1 MPISKFNL
9 ANNGFN
15 LLLPQS
21 DSKLLEFG
29 NTTKLQEYNDG
40 GYRWLQEQGIDCPC
54 LIENVGYDNLFLVEV
69 VQISRKKTKGLNT
82 PVRREASVARIIKEK
97 RKSVLERLTVL
108 YFSTFEDGN
117 ENRQSCLPGKLF
129 PFESIDNEYLVA
141 YPFIP
146 SKVEDCLPLDNS
158 VLCSVDPFMPAPV
171 NLEERTLLGRLDNR
185 IQSIDAHELR
195 QILNGD
201 TDTYLKLTDKE
212 LEHVFKDIKN
222 IIFKTL
228 RDSNSAISTKS
239 QKIDLLT
246 EHSSVAAPVLQ
257 AKPEY
262 TDKKKPSKP
271 RAGMIIFNKDK
282 KAFEG
287 YDGKS
292 WKRLSWD

>member
-29 NTTKLQEYNDG
+29 DTTKLQEYDDG
-40 GYRWLQEQGIDCPC
+40 GYKWLQEQGIDCPC
-54 LIENVGYDNLFLVEV
+54 LIKHVGYDSLFLVEV

-82 PVRREASVARIIKEK
+82 PARKEVSVARIIKKK

-108 YFSTFEDGN
+108 YLSTFEDGS
-117 ENRQSCLPGKLF
+117 ENRHSCLHGRLF
-129 PFESIDNEYLVA
+129 PFTPIDNEYLVA

-158 VLCSVDPFMPAPV
+158 VLCSQDRFMPVPV
-171 NLEERTLLGRLDNR
+171 NLEEGTLLGRLDDR
-185 IQSIDAHELR
+185 IQSIDAQELR

-201 TDTYLKLTDKE
+201 TDTHLKLTDKE

-222 IIFKTL
+222 IILKTL
-228 RDSNSAISTKS
+228 RDSSSAISTKS

-271 RAGMIIFNKDK
+271 RAGMIIFNKQK
-282 KAFEG
+282 KTFEG
-287 YDGKS
+287 YDGNS
-292 WKRLSWD
+292 WRRLSWD